1 MAGLCVLPR
10 TRPATPLQG
19 VGGKGKE
26 MTNIGSY
33 IEQVA
38 RHYWGEPTSKRGTEL
53 RWGTHGSKSVC
64 LRKGVWTDF
73 ETGESGGVV
82 ALVKA
87 NEPASINGNIPDVL
101 ERKFGISRQAQKA
114 LPVVPQMA
122 RSYDYYNED
131 GELAYQVMRFEPK
144 TFRQRR
150 PDGNGG
156 WINSIKDVE
165 PLPFNLLAII
175 ANPTAPIFVVEGEKC
190 AEALIDLGLV
200 ATTNSGGSKNWKPEL
215 ARHFAGR
222 NVIVLPDNDEAGQAH
237 ADTVIAALHPVAS
250 KIKRLDLPDLPP
262 KGDVAD
268 WLASG
273 GDKATLMV
281 LAKQA
286 PVIEVAPEP
295 KPDVFE
301 TYNLEYLKNMPPVE
315 WLLDGILTQHGFS
328 VLYGAPGIGKSFMSI
343 DWALSIA
350 YGRQWHGRQTKQN
363 AVLYLAAEGVGGL
376 GRRIRS
382 WQSYYDEYGDAP
394 FYVLPMAVKLL
405 DQQELDKLIR
415 TIDNFNQEFSLIVI
429 DTVARTLASTGSDE
443 NDATAMG
450 QFGEMCGVIQ
460 RHANCAVLAVHHSGK
475 DAARGMRG
483 SSSLLGLSDTV
494 LELSSNE
501 GRVTLKMVKQ
511 KDAEP
516 IADEQYELTPVALV
530 DDSSAVL
537 LPVEAAEKK
546 RGAKLTPGQL
556 LALQALQ
563 NGLIDAGV
571 QQMSAERWRDLH
583 KQKCQDFTSRK
594 RSDDRAALQLKGVV
608 VSDGGKVWIN
618 NDLGENVR

>member
-1 MAGLCVLPR
+1 LPAAGH
-10 TRPATPLQG
+10 AF
-19 VGGKGKE
+19 KGARDWGNE
-26 MTNIGSY
+26 MTNIAAY

-38 RHYWGEPTSKRGTEL
+38 RHYWGEPNPRLSKGTEL
-53 RWGTHGSKSVC
+53 RWGNHGSKSIDV
-64 LRKGVWTDF
+64 RKGVWTDF

-101 ERKFGISRQAQKA
+101 ERKFGISKQQQKS
-114 LPVVPQMA
+114 LPVVPSLA
-122 RSYDYYNED
+122 RSYDYYNAD
-131 GELAYQVMRFEPK
+131 GVLAYQVLRFDNPK

-150 PDGNGG
+150 PDNSGG
-156 WINSIKDVE
+156 WINSIKGIE
-165 PLPFNLLAII
+165 ALPYNLPAII
-175 ANPTAPIFVVEGEKC
+175 TNSQAPVFIVEGEKC
-190 AEALIDLGLV
+190 ADALIDLGLI

-215 ARHFAGR
+215 AQYFAGR
-222 NVIVLPDNDEAGQAH
+222 NVVVLPDNDEAGQAH
-237 ADTVIAALHPVAS
+237 ADTVIAALHGTVD
-250 KIKRLDLPDLPP
+250 KIKRLDLPGLPP
-262 KGDVAD
+262 KGDVVD
-268 WLASG
+268 WLAAG
-273 GDKATLMV
+273 NGKKVLLE

-286 PVIEVAPEP
+286 PVVEVAPEP

-301 TYNLEYLKNMPPVE
+301 TYNLDYLKNMPPVE
-315 WLLDGILTQHGFS
+315 WLLDGILTRHGFA

-350 YGRQWHGRQTKQN
+350 YGQEWHGRAVKQN
-363 AVLYLAAEGVGGL
+363 AVLVIAAEGVGGL
-376 GRRIRS
+376 GKRVRA
-382 WQSYYDEYGDAP
+382 WQAHSDQHGDAP

-415 TIDNFNQEFSLIVI
+415 TIDNFKQEFSLIVI

-460 RHANCAVLAVHHSGK
+460 RHADCAVLAVHHSGK

-494 LELSSNE
+494 LALSSSE
-501 GRVTLKMVKQ
+501 GRVTLKMEKM

-516 IADEQYELTPVALV
+516 IPDAHYELTPVALI

-546 RGAKLTPGQL
+546 RGAKLTSGQL

-563 NGLIDAGV
+563 NGLID
-571 QQMSAERWRDLH
+571 MSATAMSVDRWHELH
-583 KQKCQDFTSRK
+583 KNKCPDLTSSK
-594 RSDDRAALQLKGVV
+594 RRDDRAALQNKGVCV
-608 VSDGGKVWIN
+608 IDGGKVWIN
-618 NDLGENVR
+618 RELGENV